1 MATNEEIRQALAAN
15 PGLTDQQLVD
25 RMIQFGVTPAQLQQA
40 TGRDVSG
47 IRQAFGGAGGYTD
60 KQVFDA
66 VAGRV
71 ADQGYVDKQR
81 IRSAAERYGISDEQ
95 LMRALPGYNPASSGL
110 YSTEQSGLVPAIS
123 ALQGTSGDI
132 SGLYNT
138 ATGYYQP
145 YMDYGSEAA
154 RRQAALTGSLGP
166 EEQQAAMSEY
176 MTSPAFDFLQQQQ
189 ERAQLR
195 NAAALGG
202 LGGGNVRQALAELNA
217 GLYAQDFA
225 NQFARLGEIA
235 TRGYGAA
242 GGAAGLMGQ
251 QAGVMSGL
259 GQREALMRQQAGQQ
273 SADLVN
279 QAAINQA
286 NAQLGL
292 GQNISDIYGQGA
304 TAQQNVTTGLAT
316 DVASAATNQA
326 INTANALTG
335 MGGQASGV
343 ATQPMQQNQNPF
355 SMQQMLTAGGDM
367 AALYGMMFPGQAGI
381 PNYVEMASQNRFP
394 PRQPYSGQPT
404 TLGGN
409 FNFGTFSTRDLIPNV
424 YNG

>member
-40 TGRDVSG
+40 TGRDVAG

-71 ADQGYVDKQR
+71 ADKGYVDTQR
-81 IRSAAERYGISDEQ
+81 IKSAAERYGISDEQ
-95 LMRALPGYNPASSGL
+95 LMRALPGYDPASSGL

-123 ALQGTSGDI
+123 ALQRTRGDI

-145 YMDYGSEAA
+145 YMDYGSDAA
-154 RRQAALTGSLGP
+154 RRQAALTGALGP
-166 EEQQAAMSEY
+166 EEQRAALSEY

-251 QAGVMSGL
+251 QAGIVSGL
-259 GQREALMRQQAGQQ
+259 GEREALMRQQAGQQ
-273 SADLVN
+273 SADFIN

-304 TAQQNVTTGLAT
+304 IDQRQFTAGLGT
-316 DVASAATNQA
+316 DVTNLGTSQSTAAANLLSGAGGAAGGVTAPGLQKPTTPNLGNA
-326 INTANALTG
+326 IDT
-335 MGGQASGV
+335 GGQV
-343 ATQPMQQNQNPF
+343 AEFYRMAFPQGPGDQNYGF
-355 SMQQMLTAGGDM
+355 GG
-367 AALYGMMFPGQAGI
+367 YII
-381 PNYVEMASQNRFP
+381 PS
-394 PRQPYSGQPT
+394 
-404 TLGGN
+404 GGN
-409 FNFGTFSTRDLIPNV
+409 TGGGINYDTMYGW
-424 YNG
+424 